1 MILSRILF
9 IIFPNVSVPFV
20 TLPPVV
26 DADNS
31 NVVALV
37 IEATYAP
44 VGIPVPLTLIP
55 IFNSTVLSM
64 VMVGSLL

>member
-9 IIFPNVSVPFV
+9 IILPKVNVPFV

-26 DADNS
+26 EADNS
-31 NVVALV
+31 NAVALV
-37 IEATYAP
+37 IDATYAP

-55 IFNSTVLSM
+55 IFKAAVLSIAI
-64 VMVGSLL
+64 VGSLL